1 MKLATAHKR
10 AGMPLPGMAP
20 NDRNALRAMTMI
32 SAGVDEQDKATDL
45 GGRMV
50 MGDEEDAATAEME
63 WTGIL
68 KGIQHADEDNSLV
81 QRKGLTAKQYQQQQ
95 AKSAALLKSTKAANA
110 RSLFKMVIGSQI
122 VQVAFDTQND
132 FLMMLA

>member
-1 MKLATAHKR
+1 
-10 AGMPLPGMAP
+10 
-20 NDRNALRAMTMI
+20 MI